1 MQAHNANSTYA
12 QMQWHDNMPYSLQ
25 FQDIYFS
32 TDNGLLESEYVFLQG
47 NNLTSRWQSLNA
59 PTLQSTCHT
68 PVRTFTIFETGFGT
82 GLNFLCACK
91 LWLDTAPQNA
101 TLHFISVEK
110 FPLSLHDITA
120 ALQLW
125 PVLSE
130 LSAPLLA
137 QYETLLNIGNIK
149 LGNNSIQLSLMLGD
163 ALQVISKQNTSVDA
177 WFLDGFSP
185 AKNPDMWQ
193 PSLFEAMANC
203 SHATTT
209 FATFTSAGNV
219 RRELIAA
226 GFNAIKRIGFG
237 KKREMLYGHFNK
249 AQGNV

>member
-1 MQAHNANSTYA
+1 MQTHHTNSTYA
-12 QMQWHDNMPYSLQ
+12 QMQWHDSMPYSTQ
-25 FQDIYFS
+25 FEDIYFS

-47 NNLTSRWQSLNA
+47 NDLTSRWQLLNKQ
-59 PTLQSTCHT
+59 TLQDTE
-68 PVRTFTIFETGFGT
+68 TFTIFETGFGT

-101 TLHFISVEK
+101 TLHFMSVEK
-110 FPLSLHDITA
+110 FPLSLQDITA

-125 PVLSE
+125 PALNA

-137 QYETLLNIGNIK
+137 QYETLLHTGSIK
-149 LGNNSIQLSLMLGD
+149 LSDNRIQLSLLLGD
-163 ALQVISKQNTSVDA
+163 ALQVIAKQKLTVDA

-193 PSLFEAMANC
+193 SLLFEAMALR

-209 FATFTSAGNV
+209 FATFTSAGQV
-219 RRELIAA
+219 RRGLMSV
-226 GFNAIKRIGFG
+226 GFSVKKRTGFG
-237 KKREMLYGHFNK
+237 KKREMLCGHFAK
-249 AQGNV
+249 AQGHV